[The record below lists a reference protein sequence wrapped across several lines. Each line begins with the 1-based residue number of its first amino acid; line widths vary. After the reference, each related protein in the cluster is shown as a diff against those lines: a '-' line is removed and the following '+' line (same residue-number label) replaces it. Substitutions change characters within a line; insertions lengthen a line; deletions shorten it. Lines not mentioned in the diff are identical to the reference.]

1 MMQSITAERGVGSRI
16 NAPVE
21 MRSALRQRY
30 GVPGTVADF
39 VIVSIYTLV
48 FTTKAR
54 LATMYPA
61 FVLTID
67 NVSPWCKGLSQV
79 SATRL
84 VQLFLAL
91 SAPSFLLMEE
101 GNPRLVYCEFCFHRQ
116 FWGTYRLSWAVLVYT
131 DLLETFNNMIHYQLP
146 DVSLLASVLSKLVAS
161 RARVG

>member
-21 MRSALRQRY
+21 MRPALRQRY
-30 GVPGTVADF
+30 GVPGTLADF
-39 VIVSIYTLV
+39 LVVSIYTLV

-54 LATMYPA
+54 LAAMYPA

-67 NVSPWCKGLSQV
+67 NISPYAKGLSQV

-84 VQLFLAL
+84 VQLFLAF

-101 GNPRLVYCEFCFHRQ
+101 GNPRLVFC
-116 FWGTYRLSWAVLVYT
+116 
-131 DLLETFNNMIHYQLP
+131 
-146 DVSLLASVLSKLVAS
+146 KS
-161 RARVG
+161 RRA